1 VPHTVV
7 AEIVGNVGEVLV
19 AVGDHVGAE
28 DPVVLLES
36 MKMEIPVLAD
46 VAGTVVALAVTAGDL
61 VQEGDTIA
69 EIEADAASR
78 RP

>member
-36 MKMEIPVLAD
+36 MKMEIPVLAE
-46 VAGTVVALAVTAGDL
+46 VAGTVVALAVTTGDL
-61 VQEGDTIA
+61 VQEGDVIA
-69 EIEADAASR
+69 EIEPDAAP

>member
-7 AEIVGNVGEVLV
+7 AEVVGNVGEVLV
-19 AVGDHVGAE
+19 AVGEHVGAE